1 MIDIQVD
8 VNAAGVLGQGLFPFA
23 VGSSKRRVKEKRQKS
38 KRGKKKKNEK
48 TTLKPEE
55 TKSTA
60 EATSVTANDV
70 TESEVEKLQLV
81 EEMQPR
87 MELLED
93 PGCQAHPST
102 LISRSFP
109 LRFLNLNTRFP
120 D

>member
-1 MIDIQVD
+1 MTFKVD

-38 KRGKKKKNEK
+38 KKGKKKKNEK
-48 TTLKPEE
+48 TALKPEE
-55 TKSTA
+55 TKSTSV
-60 EATSVTANDV
+60 ATSMAATDV
-70 TESEVEKLQLV
+70 TESEVEKLQMV

-87 MELLED
+87 MELFED

-109 LRFLNLNTRFP
+109 LRFLNLNTCFP